1 MPDWRVRRIILGG
14 NEFHILVSQPE
25 NVDRFLNQIPVFVAD
40 MTKLS
45 CRNAHEQDSIAGVT
59 VPRWLQPGVVG
70 VPVDFLL
77 QGVKDARPRIR
88 DDGGTCERHCLSEY
102 VYQNI
107 EKRRSKNI
115 QKRPV

>member
-70 VPVDFLL
+70 VAVDFLL
-77 QGVKDARPRIR
+77 QGVEDARPRIR
-88 DDGGTCERHCLSEY
+88 DDGRTGEGHCLPEY
-102 VYQNI
+102 R
-107 EKRRSKNI
+107 KRRRKASGKDQI
-115 QKRPV
+115 L

>member
-1 MPDWRVRRIILGG
+1 MPYRRVRRIILGG

-25 NVDRFLNQIPVFVAD
+25 NVDRFLTQIPVFVAN

-45 CRNAHEQDSIAGVT
+45 GRNAHEQDSIAGVT

-77 QGVKDARPRIR
+77 QGVEDAGPRIR
-88 DDGGTCERHCLSEY
+88 DDGRTGEGHCLQEY
-102 VYQNI
+102 Q
-107 EKRRSKNI
+107 KRRRKASGKNQI
-115 QKRPV
+115 L